1 MRSRRK
7 PPKGNVRRVTSI
19 GRNLRGTITN
29 KVGYT
34 VQFESF
40 QERILEILFERD
52 RNVKDYRSQPL
63 TITFMDQDK
72 RERRYTPDFLVRK
85 HNNEIEI
92 HEVTITS
99 RRDREWS
106 REREQAA
113 EKICKKK
120 GWKYVVHTE
129 QSLPQETEVA
139 NLLALLPYRLKR
151 YAHDGIAEAIQEHLS
166 RVISDSLSGCSTNIA
181 HRLGL
186 PESTVFG
193 ALCHLLWKEE
203 VCTDLRSLLLIID
216 CSFNPAV
223 KIWLPVKEEK
233 EQNND
238 APHDLQEE
246 APLPGACDQN

>member
-1 MRSRRK
+1 MRPRRK

-29 KVGYT
+29 KTGCT

-52 RNVKDYRSQPL
+52 RSVKDYRSQPF
-63 TITFMDQDK
+63 TITFTDQDK

-85 HNNEIEI
+85 HNNDIEI
-92 HEVTITS
+92 HEVTITE
-99 RRDREWS
+99 RQGRDRS
-106 REREQAA
+106 REREQEAK
-113 EKICKKK
+113 KICDKK
-120 GWKYVVHTE
+120 GWKYAVHTE

-151 YAHDGIAEAIQEHLS
+151 YAHEGIAEAIREHLS
-166 RVISDSLSGCSTNIA
+166 QTTSDSLSGCSTSIA

-186 PESTVFG
+186 PESTVFR
-193 ALCHLLWKEE
+193 ALCHLRWKEE
-203 VCTDLRSLLLIID
+203 ICADLRSLLLIID

-223 KIWLPVKEEK
+223 TIWLPGKEEK
-233 EQNND
+233 EQSD
-238 APHDLQEE
+238 DTTRDPQ
-246 APLPGACDQN
+246 